1 MRFVDTHVHLDDTRY
16 EADREALIARA
27 TEAGVGT
34 LVTIGTDLA
43 DSKWAA
49 DFVEGRKNVYGT
61 VGQHPER
68 VGEYDEGRLDEFRR
82 AAQRPGIVAIGEVG
96 LDYHSPGF
104 DAPAQRRLFGQMIG
118 MARDLRLPL
127 VIHNRDAG
135 PDTLAMLRERW
146 DLGLGGVFHCFAGD
160 QATADGALALGFD
173 LAVGGVLTYKN
184 AQPLRDIIATVPLE
198 RLVLETDGP
207 WLAPQA
213 WRGKRNEP
221 AYMVSVAAQL
231 AQIKGVGVEAVAA
244 QTTANAMRLFKLE
257 GNA

>member
-1 MRFVDTHVHLDDTRY
+1 MRLIDTHVHLDDTRY

-27 TEAGVGT
+27 AEAGVDT

-49 DFVEGRKNVYGT
+49 DFVAGRKNVYGT

-68 VGEYDEGRLDEFRR
+68 VGEFDAGRLDEFRR

-104 DAPAQRRLFGQMIG
+104 DAPAQQRLFGQMIG

-146 DLGLGGVFHCFAGD
+146 DPSLGGVFHCFAGD

-173 LAVGGVLTYKN
+173 LAVGACSPTRTPSRCGTSSPPCRWS
-184 AQPLRDIIATVPLE
+184 AWCWRPT
-198 RLVLETDGP
+198 
-207 WLAPQA
+207 APG
-213 WRGKRNEP
+213 WRPRPG
-221 AYMVSVAAQL
+221 AAS
-231 AQIKGVGVEAVAA
+231 
-244 QTTANAMRLFKLE
+244 AMSRPTW
-257 GNA
+257 